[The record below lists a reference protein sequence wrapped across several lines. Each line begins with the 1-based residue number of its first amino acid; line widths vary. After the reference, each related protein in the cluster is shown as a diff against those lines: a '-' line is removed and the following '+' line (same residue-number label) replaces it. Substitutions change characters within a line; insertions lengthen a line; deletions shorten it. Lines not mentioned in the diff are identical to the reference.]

1 MMPARRRQPIPAR
14 FEEMYVPAPVG
25 GLNTVAPGGM
35 MPEGDCLSLWNMVV
49 AENGLRSRL
58 GSREWCTGLTGAA
71 DNLVRSVLPF
81 KGSQA
86 SKDRVFACTSSGIYD
101 VTSSSAAPTLKIAFA
116 DTTGD
121 AGYGVSHALVIVTTG
136 AHVLAYADEKNGLY
150 YYTESTDT
158 WAKVTM
164 GAGAGQIDTI
174 DPADIRFVTTFKH
187 FVIFAVKDS
196 QKLHYLASGNIY
208 GAATAFP
215 LGGQFLHGGNVV
227 GMWSCTY
234 DGGAGM
240 DDSLVVI
247 AAGGDLLIYQ
257 GTDITTA
264 NSFGLKGRWFL
275 GGIPAG
281 RHIASN
287 IGGDLL
293 IITKM
298 GLLPL
303 SRLVTGAAAED
314 SRIYETYKVS
324 NLFNQLMLTKSSLRG
339 WSIRLNPEDNTLLVT
354 VPTFAGQ
361 ACEQLAMSIP
371 AKSWSRYD
379 SLGIGNGTA
388 WANAGFY
395 SSETH
400 DGKLYFGTVD
410 GRVLIHDG
418 YIDGVLL
425 SNANAYT
432 SIQWRVLTAYRNL
445 GNGRQKQVQLIR
457 PTVLSETAN
466 PAYDCQAK
474 YRFDMTELASVSIGA
489 PGSGSWDSGTW
500 NSAVWGDGLGAS
512 IGVTGGVG
520 MGSSFA
526 VAMRGAAIG
535 RTVIVGWDV
544 ALTQGGWL

>member
-1 MMPARRRQPIPAR
+1 MPFGRRQAAAPSAQTAW
-14 FEEMYVPAPVG
+14 VDAPVG
-25 GLNTVAPGGM
+25 GLNTVAPGKA
-35 MPEGDCLSLWNMVV
+35 MPPQDCLSLWNMVV

-58 GSREWCTGLTGAA
+58 GSREWCTGLTGAS

-81 KGSQA
+81 KGSQS

-101 VTSSSAAPTLKIAFA
+101 VTSSSAAPSLKIAFA

-121 AGYGVSHALVIVTTG
+121 AGYGIPHALVTAAG
-136 AHVLAYADEKNGLY
+136 HFLAYADEKNGLY

-158 WAKVTM
+158 WAKVAM
-164 GAGAGQIDTI
+164 GGGASQIATI

-187 FVIFAVKDS
+187 FVIFALKDS
-196 QKLHYLASGNIY
+196 QSLYYLPSGTIY
-208 GAATAFP
+208 GTAAAFP
-215 LGGQFLHGGNVV
+215 LAGQFLHGGNVV

-247 AAGGDLLIYQ
+247 AAGGDLVIYQ
-257 GTDITTA
+257 GTDITSAST
-264 NSFGLKGRWFL
+264 FGLKGRWFM

-303 SRLVTGAAAED
+303 SRLVTGSSLED
-314 SRIYETYKVS
+314 SRLYETFKIS
-324 NLFNQLMLTKSSLRG
+324 NLFNQLMLTRSGLKG

-354 VPTFAGQ
+354 VPTYDSQ
-361 ACEQLAMSIP
+361 ACEQLAMSVP

-400 DGKLYFGTVD
+400 NGKLYFGTVD

-418 YIDGVLL
+418 YIDGALL
-425 SNANAYT
+425 SDANAYT
-432 SIQWRVLTAYRNL
+432 AIQWRVLTAFRNL
-445 GNGRQKQVQLIR
+445 ENGNQKQVQLIR

-466 PAYDCQAK
+466 PSYSCEAK
-474 YRFDMTELASVSIGA
+474 YRYDMTELASVSVGA
-489 PGSGSWDSGTW
+489 PGNGSWDTGTW
-500 NSAVWGDGLGAS
+500 DSAVWGDGLTPS
-512 IGVTGGVG
+512 VGVTGAAG
-520 MGSSFA
+520 MDSDFA
-526 VAMRGAAIG
+526 IAMRGAAIG
-535 RTVIVGWDV
+535 RTIIVGWDV
-544 ALTQGGWL
+544 AFTQGGFL

>member
-1 MMPARRRQPIPAR
+1 MPAVRRQPIPAR
-14 FEEMYVPAPVG
+14 FQELYIPAPTG
-25 GLNTVAPGGM
+25 GLNTVSPGGLL
-35 MPEGDCLSLWNMVV
+35 PDTDCLSLWNMVV

-58 GSREWCTGLTGAA
+58 GSREWCTGLTGAS

-86 SKDRVFACTSSGIYD
+86 SKDRVFACTSSGIWD
-101 VTSSSAAPTLKIAFA
+101 VTSSSAAPTLVIAFA

-121 AGYGVSHALVIVTTG
+121 AGYGVAHALVTAAG
-136 AHVLAYADEKNGLY
+136 HFLAYADEQNGLY

-158 WAKVTM
+158 WAKVAM
-164 GAGAGQIDTI
+164 GGGASQISVI
-174 DPADIRFVTTFKH
+174 DPASIRFVTTFKH
-187 FVIFAVKDS
+187 FVIFALKDS
-196 QKLHYLASGNIY
+196 QSLYYLASGSIY

-215 LGGQFLHGGNVV
+215 LAGQFLHGGNVV

-247 AAGGDLLIYQ
+247 AAGGDLVIYQ

-303 SRLVTGAAAED
+303 SRLVTGAALED
-314 SRIYETYKVS
+314 SRLYETFKVS
-324 NLFNQLMLTKSSLRG
+324 NLFNQLMLTRSSLRG

-354 VPTFAGQ
+354 VPTYTSQ
-361 ACEQLAMSIP
+361 ACEQLAMSVP

-388 WANAGFY
+388 WSASGFY

-400 DGKLYFGTVD
+400 AGKLYFGTVD

-418 YIDGVLL
+418 YVDGVLL
-425 SNANAYT
+425 SDSSAYT
-432 SIQWRVLTAYRNL
+432 SIQWRVLTGFRNL
-445 GNGRQKQVQLIR
+445 GNGRQKQVQHLR
-457 PTVLSETAN
+457 PIVLSETAQ
-466 PAYDCQAK
+466 PSYDCQAK
-474 YRFDMTELASVSIGA
+474 YDYDLGELAAVSVGA
-489 PGSGSWDSGTW
+489 PGNGSWGVGVWDT
-500 NSAVWGDGLGAS
+500 AVWGDGLAAS
-512 IGVTGGVG
+512 IGVTGAAG
-520 MGSSFA
+520 MGSRLA
-526 VAMRGAAIG
+526 IAMRGAATG
-535 RTVIVGWDV
+535 RTIIEGWDV
-544 ALTQGGWL
+544 AFTQGGWL